1 MGHEKNARGR
11 YGELYIPSL
20 TSLFLHLYHH
30 RAGSCAFH
38 GPHFIPG
45 KSTLSHDHDT
55 DFLVTPTCTHCG
67 VMDFRPTDPPAIA
80 RTMTYETLLG
90 DRSP

>member
-30 RAGSCAFH
+30 RAVPCAFH
-38 GPHFIPG
+38 GPHFIHG

-55 DFLVTPTCTHCG
+55 DFLVTPTGTHCG
-67 VMDFRPTDPPAIA
+67 VMANRSP
-80 RTMTYETLLG
+80 G
-90 DRSP
+90 DRAHDDVRNPVR

>member
-20 TSLFLHLYHH
+20 TSLFLHLSITVQCLVPSMVLISSMENRPSPTTTTQISWLRQPVHIV
-30 RAGSCAFH
+30 GSW
-38 GPHFIPG
+38 
-45 KSTLSHDHDT
+45 
-55 DFLVTPTCTHCG
+55 
-67 VMDFRPTDPPAIA
+67 PTDPPAIA